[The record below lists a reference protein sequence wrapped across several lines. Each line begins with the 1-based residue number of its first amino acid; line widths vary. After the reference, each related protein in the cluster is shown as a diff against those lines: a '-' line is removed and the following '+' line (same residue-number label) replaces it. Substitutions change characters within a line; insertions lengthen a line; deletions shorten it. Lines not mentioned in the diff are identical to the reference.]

1 MGGGRFLATIF
12 NFDFSTGLA
21 PKLST
26 VPAVLG
32 CMFELALI
40 EFFTIAVFADP
51 GLNSLEVAVTGR
63 PLTY

>member
-1 MGGGRFLATIF
+1 MATIF
-12 NFDFSTGLA
+12 NFDFSTGLT

-32 CMFELALI
+32 CMFELALM